1 MGMVK
6 MMEPKRKQEIESRIH
21 EISRELGLL
30 EPNDLT
36 SGRPAAEHD
45 LEELEELYSERE
57 RLIQELE
64 RAC

>member
-1 MGMVK
+1 MD
-6 MMEPKRKQEIESRIH
+6 PKRKQEIESRIQK
-21 EISRELGLL
+21 ISRELGLL

-45 LEELEELYSERE
+45 LDELEELYSERE

-64 RAC
+64 LAA

>member
-1 MGMVK
+1 
-6 MMEPKRKQEIESRIH
+6 MMDPKRQCEIESRIQ
-21 EISRELGLL
+21 EINRELGLL
-30 EPNDLT
+30 EPNDLI

-45 LEELEELYSERE
+45 LEEMEELYSERE

>member
-1 MGMVK
+1 MIDSM
-6 MMEPKRKQEIESRIH
+6 RQREIEARIH

-30 EPNDLT
+30 QPNDLI

-45 LEELEELYSERE
+45 LEEIEELYAERE
-57 RLIQELE
+57 QLIQELE

>member
-1 MGMVK
+1 MDAK
-6 MMEPKRKQEIESRIH
+6 HKREIESRIE
-21 EISRELGLL
+21 EISGELGLL
-30 EPNDLT
+30 DPSDLI

-64 RAC
+64 RAR

>member
-1 MGMVK
+1 LGGDLMDA
-6 MMEPKRKQEIESRIH
+6 KRQREIESRIQ

-30 EPNDLT
+30 EPNDLI

-45 LEELEELYSERE
+45 LEEIEELYSERE

-64 RAC
+64 LDC

>member
-1 MGMVK
+1 MIDSI
-6 MMEPKRKQEIESRIH
+6 RQREIQTRIH

-30 EPNDLT
+30 QPNDLI

-45 LEELEELYSERE
+45 LEEIEELYAERE

>member
-1 MGMVK
+1 MD
-6 MMEPKRKQEIESRIH
+6 PKRKQEIESRIL

-30 EPNDLT
+30 EPDDLA

-45 LEELEELYSERE
+45 LQELEDLYSERE

-64 RAC
+64 RAA